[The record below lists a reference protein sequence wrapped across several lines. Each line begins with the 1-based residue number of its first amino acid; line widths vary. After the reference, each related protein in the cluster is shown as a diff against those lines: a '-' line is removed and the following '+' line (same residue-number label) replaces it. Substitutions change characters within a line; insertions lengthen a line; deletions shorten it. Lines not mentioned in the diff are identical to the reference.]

1 MEREIVRSIENKWK
15 EKAKLFWIKH
25 EQGKAE
31 TTDNFRQQQSILPSD
46 RAAVIRPFQVIG
58 TDFAGSIMYYN
69 KNKGEKKTHTSFNPY
84 RPNPGQ
90 RGKIKLNFCF
100 HTSL

>member
-1 MEREIVRSIENKWK
+1 MQTEREIVRSIENKWK

-46 RAAVIRPFQVIG
+46 RATVIRPFQVIG

-69 KNKGEKKTHTSFNPY
+69 KNKGEKKTHILLLTLTVPT
-84 RPNPGQ
+84 PDKE
-90 RGKIKLNFCF
+90 GKL
-100 HTSL
+100 S

>member
-1 MEREIVRSIENKWK
+1 MQTEREIVRSIENKWK

-46 RAAVIRPFQVIG
+46 RATVIRPFQVIG
-58 TDFAGSIMYYN
+58 TDFAGPIMYYN
-69 KNKGEKKTHTSFNPY
+69 KNKGEKKTHIRLLTLTGPT
-84 RPNPGQ
+84 PDKE
-90 RGKIKLNFCF
+90 GKL
-100 HTSL
+100 S